1 MILAFYF
8 MKMKKIL
15 NVYIEF
21 IFIFILNF
29 VKINF
34 NFIIILDD
42 ILNDKESQHN
52 NDLIRNNFMNESID
66 FERND
71 R

>member
-1 MILAFYF
+1 
-8 MKMKKIL
+8 MKMKKIP

-52 NDLIRNNFMNESID
+52 NDLIRNNFMNELRID
-66 FERND
+66 RFRGK

>member
-1 MILAFYF
+1 
-8 MKMKKIL
+8 MKMKKIP

-34 NFIIILDD
+34 NFTIILDD
-42 ILNDKESQHN
+42 ILNNDKESQ
-52 NDLIRNNFMNESID
+52 
-66 FERND
+66 
-71 R
+71 